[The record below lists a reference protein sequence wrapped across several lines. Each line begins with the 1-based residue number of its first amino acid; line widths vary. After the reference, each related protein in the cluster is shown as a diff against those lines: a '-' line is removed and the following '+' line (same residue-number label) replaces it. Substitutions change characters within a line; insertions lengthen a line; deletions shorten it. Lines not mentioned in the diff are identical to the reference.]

1 MSASRAAALASRVL
15 PLAALL
21 LAVALLLFAVGE
33 AAADH
38 GRKRDVLERSLR
50 AEASEQ
56 AEKLNNYFNRARSL
70 TLVTANNPAYREFY
84 KLDGS
89 REEKILAGGPVV
101 RDAER
106 GLAYLEDLFP
116 GAIGEACFIDRSGAE
131 NARAVKGRVEGFRN
145 LSLEEAKAPFFKP
158 TFALVA
164 GEVYQAEPYLSPDT
178 NEWVVSNSTPLP
190 AKDGVSP
197 AILHFEVTIESFRR
211 EAAEAN
217 DRFDI
222 AIVEANSG
230 QVIADT
236 RFPQAPGSDS
246 RLGRPEDV
254 RFTRFFSTLGRAF
267 EDGTADVSG
276 RPSAFH
282 NLKHQENNAN
292 QWVVVASA
300 SASGASWVE
309 ELGAPDLAMM
319 VFALL
324 LLAFAVL
331 NFRAAQAKLQAA
343 ATSDSLTGLGN
354 RRKLIS
360 DLDALLQ
367 GATPEHPVLLGLF
380 DLDGFK
386 SYNDSY
392 GHPAGDSLLVR
403 VSARL
408 DAAVKGRGKA
418 YRMGGDEFCLLAPVA
433 PGDEDAVLEA
443 ASAALSEHG
452 EGFAISASFGAVL
465 LPLEAD
471 EGSDALLLADQR
483 MYSQKSGGRASAGRQ
498 TTDALMRVVAERY
511 PDLGE
516 HLGEVTAL
524 CAGVA
529 DALEL
534 AEDDRVPLLQAA
546 SLHDIGKA
554 GVPDDI
560 VFKPGPL
567 TADEWVFMRQHTVIG
582 ERILAAA
589 PALAGA
595 AQLVRWSHE
604 RVDGSG
610 YPDGL
615 SGEEIPLGA
624 RIIAVCDAFDAMTS
638 RRPYRPTPM
647 SVEGALAELRRSA
660 GSHFDPA
667 VVEIFARVLASAP
680 NGTVSHAA

>member
-1 MSASRAAALASRVL
+1 MSARRTSTRAGRAL
-15 PLAALL
+15 PLVALV
-21 LAVALLLFAVGE
+21 LAVGLLLFAVG
-33 AAADH
+33 AAAVDH

-56 AEKLNNYFNRARSL
+56 AEKLDNYFNRARSL
-70 TLVTANNPAYREFY
+70 TLVTAHNPAYREFY
-84 KLDGS
+84 DLDGS
-89 REEKILAGGPVV
+89 RVEKILAGGAVV
-101 RDAER
+101 REAER

-131 NARAVKGRVEGFRN
+131 NARAVKGRVEGFTN

-158 TFALVA
+158 TFALKP
-164 GEVYQAEPYLSPDT
+164 GDVYQAKPYLSPDT

-190 AKDGVSP
+190 AKGASP

-211 EAAEAN
+211 EAADAS

-236 RFPQAPGSDS
+236 RFAQAAGQES
-246 RLGRPEDV
+246 RLGRPQDV

-267 EDGTADVSG
+267 EDGTAEVSG

-282 NLKHQENNAN
+282 SLSREPNNAN

-300 SASGASWVE
+300 PASAASWID
-309 ELGAPDLAMM
+309 ELGPPELAMM

-324 LLAFAVL
+324 LIAFAVL
-331 NFRAAQAKLQAA
+331 SFRAAQVQLHSAA
-343 ATSDSLTGLGN
+343 MSDPLTGLGN
-354 RRKLIS
+354 RRRLMA
-360 DLDALLQ
+360 DLENLLQ
-367 GATPEHPVLLGLF
+367 GATPTRPLMLALF

-386 SYNDSY
+386 SYNDTY

-403 VSARL
+403 LSARL
-408 DAAVKGRGKA
+408 DAAAKDHGKA
-418 YRMGGDEFCLLAPVA
+418 YRIGGDEFCLLAPVA
-433 PGDEDAVLEA
+433 LGEEVLLLEA
-443 ASAALSEHG
+443 AGAALSEHG
-452 EGFAISASFGAVL
+452 EGFTVSASHGAVL

-471 EGSDALLLADQR
+471 DSSEALGLADGR
-483 MYSQKSGGRASAGRQ
+483 MYAHKSGGRASAGRQ
-498 TTDALMRVVAERY
+498 TTDALLRVVTERY
-511 PDLGE
+511 PELGE
-516 HLGEVTAL
+516 HLDDVTDM

-529 DALEL
+529 DALDL
-534 AEDDRVPLLQAA
+534 PEDDRVPLLQAA

-554 GVPDDI
+554 AVPDAI

-567 TADEWVFMRQHTVIG
+567 TEDEWAFMRQHTVIG

-604 RVDGSG
+604 RIDGSG

-615 SGEEIPLGA
+615 SGKDIPLGA

-638 RRPYRPTPM
+638 PRPYRPTPM
-647 SVEGALAELRRSA
+647 SVEGAVAELRRFA
-660 GSHFDPA
+660 GSHFDA
-667 VVEIFARVLASAP
+667 GVVEIFARVLANAP
-680 NGTVSHAA
+680 HDAASRAA

>member
-1 MSASRAAALASRVL
+1 MSARRTSTRAGRAL
-15 PLAALL
+15 PLVALV
-21 LAVALLLFAVGE
+21 LAVGLLLFAVG
-33 AAADH
+33 AAAVDH

-56 AEKLNNYFNRARSL
+56 AEKLDNYFNRARSL
-70 TLVTANNPAYREFY
+70 TLVTAHNPAYREFY
-84 KLDGS
+84 DLDGS
-89 REEKILAGGPVV
+89 RVEKILAGGAVV
-101 RDAER
+101 REAER

-131 NARAVKGRVEGFRN
+131 NARAVKGRVEGFTN

-158 TFALVA
+158 TFALKP
-164 GEVYQAEPYLSPDT
+164 GDVYQAKPYLSPDT

-190 AKDGVSP
+190 AKGASP

-211 EAAEAN
+211 EAADAS

-236 RFPQAPGSDS
+236 RFAQAAGQES
-246 RLGRPEDV
+246 RLGRPQDV

-267 EDGTADVSG
+267 EDGTAEVSG

-282 NLKHQENNAN
+282 SLSREPNNAN

-300 SASGASWVE
+300 PASAASWID
-309 ELGAPDLAMM
+309 ELGPPELAMM

-324 LLAFAVL
+324 LIAFAVL
-331 NFRAAQAKLQAA
+331 SFRAAQVQLHSAA
-343 ATSDSLTGLGN
+343 MSDPLTGLGN
-354 RRKLIS
+354 RRRLMA
-360 DLDALLQ
+360 DLENLLQ
-367 GATPEHPVLLGLF
+367 GATPTRPLMLALF

-386 SYNDSY
+386 SYNDTY

-403 VSARL
+403 LSARL
-408 DAAVKGRGKA
+408 DAAAKDHGKA
-418 YRMGGDEFCLLAPVA
+418 YRIGGDEFCLLAPVA
-433 PGDEDAVLEA
+433 LGEEVLLLEA
-443 ASAALSEHG
+443 AGAALSEHG
-452 EGFAISASFGAVL
+452 EGFTVSASHGAVL

-471 EGSDALLLADQR
+471 DSSEALGLADGR
-483 MYSQKSGGRASAGRQ
+483 MYAHKSGGRASAGRQ
-498 TTDALMRVVAERY
+498 TTDALLRVVTERY
-511 PDLGE
+511 PELGE
-516 HLGEVTAL
+516 HLDDVTDM

-529 DALEL
+529 DALDL
-534 AEDDRVPLLQAA
+534 PEDDRVPLLQAA

-554 GVPDDI
+554 AVPDAI

-567 TADEWVFMRQHTVIG
+567 TEDEWAFMRQHTVIG

-604 RVDGSG
+604 RIDGSG

-615 SGEEIPLGA
+615 SGEDIPLGA

-638 RRPYRPTPM
+638 PRPYRPTPM
-647 SVEGALAELRRSA
+647 SVEGAVAELRRFA
-660 GSHFDPA
+660 GSHFDA
-667 VVEIFARVLASAP
+667 GVVEIFARVLANAP
-680 NGTVSHAA
+680 HDAASRAA